1 MSRDYMSQYAPR
13 GNSVGVAI
21 SQPRVEVRSA
31 STLGI
36 TPTLL
41 ATLQE
46 LRLAEGVTINLPKWR
61 LLLFTAIA
69 RLFNR
74 PWAAFPTMVPA
85 SFSLKGEAM
94 QISILAMSR
103 DYMSQYAPRGNS
115 VGVAIS
121 QPRVEVR
128 SASTLGI
135 TPPPS

>member
-1 MSRDYMSQYAPR
+1 MSQYAPE

-21 SQPRVEVRSA
+21 SQPR
-31 STLGI
+31 I
-36 TPTLL
+36 
-41 ATLQE
+41 E
-46 LRLAEGVTINLPKWR
+46 LNPL
-61 LLLFTAIA
+61 
-69 RLFNR
+69 
-74 PWAAFPTMVPA
+74 
-85 SFSLKGEAM
+85 

-135 TPPPS
+135 IPHHLSNSTGIAISRRRYHQSSEMEVVFPI